1 MSEGVVIRLEEMLPE
16 CVYFEERGIFD
27 KAELSVIMA
36 SRRKYEYSIASRQTK
51 LNDYLSYIDHEI
63 QVECRRRQK
72 FEAVNIKKTNV
83 RDFAIIGRIHSLFN
97 RCLNKYSADVSVW
110 QRYIDFCVQS
120 GGSNHLTKVLMKA
133 IKRHPRNARF
143 RIMSANRELQQG
155 SLIAARKLLMR
166 AVRVKTDDQCLVWQQ
181 LFKLEC
187 AGVHRAVTGTV
198 QAGNTESSTTQ
209 AKESLPV
216 PSCQPAMVVFRHAFR
231 DLSSTGKSDEF
242 VQYAREAVGT
252 LEMSVLGYT
261 QPLALDDLV
270 ALVKTNQ

>member
-1 MSEGVVIRLEEMLPE
+1 MSEGVVIRLEAMLPE

-27 KAELSVIMA
+27 KSELAIIMA
-36 SRRKYEYSIASRQTK
+36 SRRKFEYSIASRQTK
-51 LNDYLSYIDHEI
+51 LADYLSYIEHEI
-63 QVECRRRQK
+63 QVECKRRQK
-72 FEAVNIKKTNV
+72 FEELNIKKTQI
-83 RDFAIIGRIHSLFN
+83 RDFAIVGRIHSLFS

-120 GGSNHLTKVLMKA
+120 GGSNHLSKVLMRA

-187 AGVHRAVTGTV
+187 AGIHRAVTGTV
-198 QAGNTESSTTQ
+198 CAGNTESSANEQKT
-209 AKESLPV
+209 SLPA
-216 PSCQPAMVVFRHAFR
+216 PSCQPAMVVFRHALR
-231 DLSSTGKSDEF
+231 DLSTIGRSDEF
-242 VQYAREAVGT
+242 VQYAREAVAT

-261 QPLALDDLV
+261 QPSALDELI
-270 ALVKTNQ
+270 ALVNNNQ